1 MISFNSK
8 YTIAF
13 VLLLY
18 GVLQVSSCQKEKYSF
33 NDLIPEAF
41 DGTAEYV
48 MNGEPR
54 TSYANISHSR
64 LIANCYSNISISD
77 FSIGQPYATLSIGR
91 IEFCES
97 VGDTLPV
104 ISAGSENSQE
114 PGVPIGK
121 YSIYSGDLLASIYG
135 PRSDTSHENYVV
147 IKSIDEETGLMRA
160 SYKLHFTKSVGG
172 EEFPPTL
179 DIEGSVEAILLE

>member
-1 MISFNSK
+1 MISSKSK
-8 YTIAF
+8 YTLAF
-13 VLLLY
+13 VLLLC

-33 NDLIPEAF
+33 DDLIPEAF

-64 LIANCYSNISISD
+64 LIATCYSNISIAD
-77 FSIGQPYATLSIGR
+77 FSIGQPYATLLISR

-114 PGVPIGK
+114 PGLPIGR
-121 YSIYSGDLLASIYG
+121 YSINSGDLLASTYG
-135 PRSDTSHENYVV
+135 PRFGTSFENYVV
-147 IKSIDEETGLMRA
+147 IESIDEETGLMRA
-160 SYKLHFTKSVGG
+160 SYKLHLIKDLGG
-172 EEFPPTL
+172 EEFPPIL